1 MVHPDVAQPVQ
12 QNGPLRTR
20 IALRVRLKA
29 VDVSAWRHRLSQAG
43 QEISEEHAGVDY
55 LAITDVLPHEL
66 NGFQLPDF
74 ATQHLDR
81 IRSVTTRH
89 RNALQHESVF
99 ATRTVDRREAGA
111 GRHFERG
118 MTRSMGMIVEITW
131 YGK

>member
-20 IALRVRLKA
+20 IVLRVRLKA

-43 QEISEEHAGVDY
+43 QEISEEHTGVDY

-74 ATQHLDR
+74 APEHLGR
-81 IRSVTTRH
+81 SRSVTTRH
-89 RNALQHESVF
+89 RNAVPPESVF
-99 ATRTVDRREAGA
+99 AERTVDRRAFWA
-111 GRHFERG
+111 GRHCERG
-118 MTRSMGMIVEITW
+118 MARWMEWIG
-131 YGK
+131 